1 MTLSVSQK
9 HHVISPPLALRIG
22 YGIRSLIQSVRGWP
36 VYGTPN
42 TVDRTHCCMA
52 QLSAVHVPW
61 HVRVR
66 FVLSV
71 AYLQIC
77 RLYGYAHAFSRT
89 RILCTRLANTCAT
102 RVRPRLLSSALGCI
116 PHIMWRSQ
124 RPRGGV
130 TRHFSRASSRP
141 SRPAAP
147 LQPSLSERP

>member
-1 MTLSVSQK
+1 
-9 HHVISPPLALRIG
+9 
-22 YGIRSLIQSVRGWP
+22 
-36 VYGTPN
+36 
-42 TVDRTHCCMA
+42 MA

-102 RVRPRLLSSALGCI
+102 RVRPRLLSSALVSHPTYHVAVAAATG
-116 PHIMWRSQ
+116 
-124 RPRGGV
+124 RGHAAFLA
-130 TRHFSRASSRP
+130 RFFSAFSTGS
-141 SRPAAP
+141 AAP
-147 LQPSLSERP
+147 AVIV